1 MRGVNR
7 LGQSRRLVRMRDD
20 SPLRRYDPR
29 AKMALTVLL
38 ALGLMLPLGY
48 LLIYGALLVVFLAIT
63 RLIGECAR
71 QIWRMAWLLAI
82 LQTVDWIVFGLEFA
96 SLITLRMMLVM
107 IISTVVLA
115 TTTPEEVRL
124 ALLSLGMPYRYAFAL
139 GVSVQAVPMLHR
151 EWLAIIEAQKARGVN
166 VDVASTKGG
175 ARSRLKLSKRMTEWT
190 ALAIPA
196 IVLATKR
203 AWLLTEAAHSRGL
216 GYASPTQYREL
227 RMTWRD
233 WALIAGAAVIVGGLL
248 TMRTPQFLEVR

>member
-1 MRGVNR
+1 MNR
-7 LGQSRRLVRMRDD
+7 LGQSRRLVRMRDN

-29 AKMALTVLL
+29 AKMALVVLL

-48 LLIYGALLVVFLAIT
+48 LLIYGALLVIFLTVT
-63 RLIGECAR
+63 RLNGECGR
-71 QIWRMAWLLAI
+71 QIWRMAWLLVI
-82 LQTVDWIVFGLEFA
+82 LQVVDWIVFDVQFA
-96 SLITLRMMLVM
+96 SLITLRMALVM
-107 IISTVVLA
+107 VISTIVLA

-151 EWLAIIEAQKARGVN
+151 EWLAIMEAQKARGVRLDEEKKG
-166 VDVASTKGG
+166 DVRGWQ
-175 ARSRLKLSKRMTEWT
+175 RLWLSQRMTDWM

-216 GYASPTQYREL
+216 GYASPTRYREL

-233 WALIAGAAVIVGGLL
+233 WVLIAGTALIIGVLIALG
-248 TMRTPQFLEVR
+248 TPSILEVR